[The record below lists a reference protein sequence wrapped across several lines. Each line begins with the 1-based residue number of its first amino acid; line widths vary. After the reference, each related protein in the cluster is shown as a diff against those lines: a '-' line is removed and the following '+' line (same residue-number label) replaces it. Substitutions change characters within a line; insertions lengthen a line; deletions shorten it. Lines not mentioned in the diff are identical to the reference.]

1 MPAMQRRRLLAILA
15 LPTLAL
21 PTLAPAPAQ
30 AQAPSRPAPSRTDPS
45 PAGRPPSLDAWWD
58 RQREREAEERRRNAP
73 GEARRALTRDQFE
86 RWNRQNDRRRGIAP
100 YPF

>member
-1 MPAMQRRRLLAILA
+1 MQRRRLLAL
-15 LPTLAL
+15 L
-21 PTLAPAPAQ
+21 TLAPALAR
-30 AQAPSRPAPSRTDPS
+30 AQAPAPPGPPVRRTP
-45 PAGRPPSLDAWWD
+45 LDAWWD
-58 RQREREAEERRRNAP
+58 RQREKEAEERRRNAP

>member
-1 MPAMQRRRLLAILA
+1 MNRRRLLAL
-15 LPTLAL
+15 LTLAAS
-21 PTLAPAPAQ
+21 PVPARLGAAEPPAAERQ
-30 AQAPSRPAPSRTDPS
+30 RQ
-45 PAGRPPSLDAWWD
+45 LDAWWA
-58 RQREREAEERRRNAP
+58 RQREKESAERARNAP

>member
-1 MPAMQRRRLLAILA
+1 MRRT
-15 LPTLAL
+15 P
-21 PTLAPAPAQ
+21 
-30 AQAPSRPAPSRTDPS
+30 
-45 PAGRPPSLDAWWD
+45 LDAWWD
-58 RQREREAEERRRNAP
+58 RQREKEAEERRRNAP